1 MRPTKPFFFALFLL
15 LPLLTF
21 AQAVKT
27 TPEQPHPTPTLT
39 PPYLDPNLPID
50 QRVNDLVSRMTL
62 EEKVSQM
69 QDVAPAIPRLQIPA
83 YNWWNEGLHGV
94 ARAGIA
100 TVFPQAI
107 ALAATWDAPLVHT
120 LADIISTEA
129 RAKFND
135 AFAHNNT
142 GRYYGLTF
150 WSPNINIFRD
160 PRWGRGQETYGED
173 PFLTARLGVAFVTG
187 LQGDDPHYLKTVST
201 PKHYAVHS
209 GPETLRHRFDVPVSF
224 HDLYDTY
231 TPAFRA
237 TVVEGH
243 ADSIMCAY
251 NSVLDQPACASSL
264 LFNLLRN
271 QWGFQGYVVSDCGAI
286 GDLYQGHDYVMTI
299 DQASAEAVK
308 AGTDLSCG
316 SEYTSLTYAAENR
329 LLHVRDIDLAVH
341 RLFTARFRLG
351 LFDPPER
358 VPWSKLTLADI
369 DTSADR
375 KLALQAAQE
384 SIVLLKNSPRT
395 NAKSKSAQLTLPL
408 SSNIKSI
415 AVVGPTA
422 DTLDVLIGNYNGT
435 PSQYATILAGI
446 KNRFPNATINYS
458 PGAPLTETR
467 SLTIPPNVFRAL
479 PAVQMEASNT
489 NRAELAQSTAQGES
503 ASPAAVSKSTF
514 FTPSG
519 AKGRGGPSLS
529 DVMAPEVGASVPTL
543 TAATNR
549 ALAPEELPSPLPPQ
563 SPQPPSPLGLTAEY
577 FTNNSLTGPP
587 VLTRTEP
594 NVDFLSNNT
603 SPAPGIPVEGYSV
616 RWSGDL
622 IPPVDG
628 DYRIGATSDG
638 AYRLYFDN
646 KLLIDNWVLYYQ
658 RGHRSFTTLLHLQ
671 AGHPY
676 PVRFEYFRT
685 FRESFARL
693 LWLPPNLTEDAVAAA
708 RKSDVVIAVVGE
720 SPELEGEERDNSDPG
735 FFGGDRTDIYL
746 PSTQQQLLEA
756 VSATGK
762 PLIVVL
768 TNGSA
773 LAVNWANDHAAAIL
787 DAWYSGEEGGNAV
800 ASVLAGDYNPAGRLP
815 ITFYKN
821 LAQVPPFTDYSM
833 RNRTYRYFT
842 EQPLYPFG
850 YGLSYSSFSFS
861 DATFSDLEP
870 NGPND
875 TAVSLH
881 PRPGEKGNGSTLDA
895 SGNAPIHVSARLT
908 NTSKIPGDEVV
919 ELYISHPN
927 IEGAPIRS
935 LVGFQRAHVAPG
947 GFQIVSFVLGP
958 RELSVVDSTGKRYVP
973 EGPAELW
980 IGSGQPIP
988 LPGQPKP
995 NGITLKFNLTASTPL
1010 PN

>member
-1 MRPTKPFFFALFLL
+1 MRPTKPFFLAIFLL
-15 LPLLTF
+15 LPLFTF

-27 TPEQPHPTPTLT
+27 TPEQPLPTPTLT
-39 PPYLDPNLPID
+39 PPYLDTNLPID
-50 QRVNDLVSRMTL
+50 QRVHDLVSRMSL
-62 EEKVSQM
+62 EERVAQM

-94 ARAGIA
+94 ARAGFA

-107 ALAATWDAPLVHT
+107 ALGATWDAPLVHT
-120 LADIISTEA
+120 LADVISTEA

-135 AFAHNNT
+135 AFARNNT

-187 LQGDDPHYLKTVST
+187 LQGDDPTYLKTVAT

-209 GPETLRHRFDVPVSF
+209 GPETLRHRFDVPVSL
-224 HDLYDTY
+224 HDFYDTY

-237 TVVEGH
+237 AVVEGH

-251 NSVLDQPACASSL
+251 NSLREEPACASSL

-271 QWGFQGYVVSDCGAI
+271 EWEFHGYVVSDCGAI
-286 GDLYQGHDYVMTI
+286 SDLYQGHDYVMSL
-299 DQASAEAVK
+299 DQASAMAVK

-316 SEYTSLTYAAENR
+316 TEYASLNYGAENR
-329 LLHVRDIDLAVH
+329 LVTTSEIDHSVR

-358 VPWSKLTLADI
+358 VPWSKLTLADV
-369 DTSADR
+369 DTAANR

-384 SIVLLKNSPRT
+384 SIVLLKNSPRP
-395 NAKSKSAQLTLPL
+395 KSKSGEFTLPL
-408 SSNIKSI
+408 SSTIKSI

-422 DTLDVLIGNYNGT
+422 DTLDVLLGNYNGT
-435 PSQYATILAGI
+435 PSQYTTILAGI
-446 KNRFPNATINYS
+446 QKRFSNATVTYA

-467 SLTIPPNVFRAL
+467 SLTIPPSAFRA
-479 PAVQMEASNT
+479 
-489 NRAELAQSTAQGES
+489 S
-503 ASPAAVSKSTF
+503 A
-514 FTPSG
+514 
-519 AKGRGGPSLS
+519 PSLPS
-529 DVMAPEVGASVPTL
+529 APV
-543 TAATNR
+543 
-549 ALAPEELPSPLPPQ
+549 PPQ
-563 SPQPPSPLGLTAEY
+563 SPSSLGLNAEY
-577 FTNNSLTGPP
+577 FTNNTLTGSP

-603 SPAPGIPVEGYSV
+603 SPGPGVPVEDYSV
-616 RWSGDL
+616 RWSGFL

-638 AYRLYFDN
+638 GYRLYFDD
-646 KLLIDNWVLYYQ
+646 KLLIDNWVAYRQ
-658 RGHRSFTTLLHLQ
+658 RGQRSFTTLVHLQ
-671 AGHPY
+671 GGHPY
-676 PVRFEYFRT
+676 PIKLEYFRR

-693 LWLPPNLTEDAVAAA
+693 LWVPPNLLEDAVANA
-708 RKSDVVIAVVGE
+708 RKSDIVIAVVGI
-720 SPELEGEERDNSDPG
+720 SPDLEGEERDNSDPG

-746 PSTQQQLLEA
+746 PGSQQELLEA
-756 VSATGK
+756 VAATGK

-773 LAVNWANDHAAAIL
+773 LAINWANDHAAAIL
-787 DAWYSGEEGGNAV
+787 DSWYSGEEGGTAV

-815 ITFYKN
+815 VTFYKS
-821 LAQVPPFTDYSM
+821 LAQIPPFTDYSM

-850 YGLSYSSFSFS
+850 YGLSYSTFSYSAATVSASFVVSQATTPPS
-861 DATFSDLEP
+861 DAVVAAASSAAKGRG
-870 NGPND
+870 GPLSPDVAAPGALASEELPQSTTGNL
-875 TAVSLH
+875 TA
-881 PRPGEKGNGSTLDA
+881 
-895 SGNAPIHVSARLT
+895 SAKVT

-919 ELYISHPN
+919 ELYISHPGVD
-927 IEGAPIRS
+927 GAPIRA
-935 LVGFQRAHVAPG
+935 LVGFQRINLDAGATQTVT
-947 GFQIVSFVLGP
+947 FTLTP
-958 RELSVVDSTGKRYVP
+958 RELSIVDSTGQRIVP
-973 EGPAELW
+973 AGPAELW
-980 IGSGQPIP
+980 IGSSQPIQ
-988 LPGQPKP
+988 LPGQPAP
-995 NGITLKFNLTASTPL
+995 NGATLKFNLTASGPL